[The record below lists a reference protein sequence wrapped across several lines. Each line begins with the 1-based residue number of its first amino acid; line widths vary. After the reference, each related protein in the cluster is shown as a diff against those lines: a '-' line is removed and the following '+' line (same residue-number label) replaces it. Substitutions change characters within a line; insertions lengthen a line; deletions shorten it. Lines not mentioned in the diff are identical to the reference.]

1 MHARPQLDFDT
12 TVLQPSKNAL
22 AFNKTHAL
30 KMSLLSVALLIC
42 TQANAQTYPQPN
54 TQDLQPLTVC
64 TEASP
69 DGFDVV
75 RFNAL
80 TTTNASADALMDR
93 LVEFD
98 ADKGVIIPG
107 IASNW
112 KTADDGL
119 SVRFTL
125 GQSIAFHETPWF
137 KPTRFLSTDDVI
149 YSFERM
155 MKPEHPWYKSS
166 PSGYPHAENFNF
178 TKLIKSI
185 EKVDD
190 HTLVFHLNYPDATF
204 IPTLTMGFASIYS
217 KEYLEQLA
225 TTKQFDQLNQ
235 KPVGTGPFVLE
246 QYVKDSQIRYA
257 IHPNYF
263 KGAPKLKN
271 LVFAITPDAQVRL
284 SKIAAGECDIALSAN
299 PREIETVLKNTEL
312 KKVSTPAFMTAFVA
326 LNTEHGELAKK
337 EVRQAINY
345 AFDKKA
351 YVKAVFD
358 NTAIPANGVYP
369 PNTWSY
375 KAQPAYDLNIEKAK
389 RLLEAANFD
398 PKFKPVIWI
407 SNSSSGLN
415 PNPKLGAQLLQA
427 DLAKIGIDASI
438 RQTEWGELI
447 ASAKAGEHDLLFMG
461 WAGDNGDPDNFLT
474 PLFSCDALK
483 SGINFARYCD
493 KPLDNALKA
502 GKRTSDTGEWTTHYE
517 TAQAKIHDE
526 ALWIPLAHP
535 EAIAITHKKVTN
547 FHVSPFG
554 RVILQHIELK

>member
-1 MHARPQLDFDT
+1 MHIHRHHPDITHVKTNRNTLIF
-12 TVLQPSKNAL
+12 NAGYTIKML
-22 AFNKTHAL
+22 LLGSAL
-30 KMSLLSVALLIC
+30 FLC
-42 TQANAQTYPQPN
+42 TQINAQTYPQSNSQNFP
-54 TQDLQPLTVC
+54 PLTVC

-80 TTTNASADALMDR
+80 TTTNASADVLMDR

-98 ADKGVIIPG
+98 AKKGVIIPS

-119 SVRFTL
+119 SVYFTL
-125 GQSIAFHETPWF
+125 GHDIAFHETPWF
-137 KPTRFLSTDDVI
+137 KPTRSLTTDDVI

-155 MKPEHPWYKSS
+155 INPLHPWYKSS

-178 TKLIKSI
+178 AKLIKSI
-185 EKVDD
+185 EKIDD

-204 IPTLTMGFASIYS
+204 LATLTMGFASIYP

-225 TTKQFDQLNQ
+225 TTKNFNQLNQ
-235 KPVGTGPFVLE
+235 KPIGTGPFVLE

-257 IHPNYF
+257 IHPHYF

-271 LVFAITPDAQVRL
+271 LVFAITPDSQVRL

-299 PREIETVLKNTEL
+299 PREIETILKNSAL
-312 KKVSTPAFMTAFVA
+312 QKVSTPAFMTAFVA
-326 LNTEHGELAKK
+326 INTEHGELAKK

-351 YVKAVFD
+351 YLKAVFD
-358 NTAIPANGVYP
+358 NTAIAANGVYP

-375 KAQPAYDLNIEKAK
+375 KAQSPYDVDITKAK
-389 RLLEAANFD
+389 KLLESAHFD

-483 SGINFARYCD
+483 TGINFARYCD
-493 KPLDNALKA
+493 NSLDNAIKMSKL
-502 GKRTSDTGEWTTHYE
+502 TSNTNLRIKQYE
-517 TAQAKIHDE
+517 MAQAKIHDE
-526 ALWIPLAHP
+526 AIWIPLAHP
-535 EAIAITHKKVTN
+535 QAIAITHKKVSN
-547 FHVSPFG
+547 FHVNPFG
-554 RVILQHIELK
+554 RVILQYIELN